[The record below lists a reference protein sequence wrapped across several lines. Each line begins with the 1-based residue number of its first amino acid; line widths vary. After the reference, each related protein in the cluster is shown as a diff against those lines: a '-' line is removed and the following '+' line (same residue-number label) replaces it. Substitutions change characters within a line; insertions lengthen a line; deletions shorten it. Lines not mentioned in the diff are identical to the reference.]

1 MPKPTHGNGKAAG
14 APRVAAPH
22 IRRAAEADLPA
33 MIDIYN
39 QAVALK
45 GATADL
51 TPVRVADRYRW
62 FAEHTP
68 ERYPIWVAERGGRM
82 LGWCSLSAY
91 RPGRMA
97 LRHTA
102 EISYYIAEDSR
113 RQGVGTALVQFA
125 IDQCERLDIKTLFAL
140 LVEINTPSI
149 RLLEKFGFTRWGLM
163 PKAVDFGGEECGHAI
178 YGKRVR
184 P

>member
-1 MPKPTHGNGKAAG
+1 MPKPTPRNGNASRAPGVG
-14 APRVAAPH
+14 ALR
-22 IRRAAEADLPA
+22 IRLAREADLPA

-51 TPVRVADRYRW
+51 TPLRLADRRRW

-68 ERYPIWVAERGGRM
+68 ERYPIWVAERGDQP

-113 RQGVGTALVQFA
+113 RQGVATALVQFA
-125 IDQCERLDIKTLFAL
+125 IDQCERLEIKTLFAL
-140 LVEINTPSI
+140 LVDINTPSI
-149 RLLEKFGFTRWGLM
+149 RLLEKFGFARWGHM
-163 PKAVDFGGEECGHAI
+163 PNAVDFGGEECGHAI